1 MLIPQGGKVKP
12 RKSFNQSLLEL
23 QNDLIKMGEK
33 TNKMIT
39 KALQAL
45 TERNTKL
52 AEEVIEMDDAIDK
65 MDLKIEKKCMFLI
78 ATQQPMARDLRTI
91 GTALK
96 IITDVERIGDY
107 CVDIA
112 RKAIILAPL
121 PPLKPYVDLPKMA
134 DLTQKMLSEVLIA
147 FKTKDLEKARE
158 VAEMD
163 HEVDRLYNITFD
175 EIMSYMVK
183 SSDNVERGAHLI
195 LVARYFERI
204 GDHITNIAERIFYM
218 EKGKLVQLNV

>member
-1 MLIPQGGKVKP
+1 MDT
-12 RKSFNQSLLEL
+12 RKSFNQSLKEL
-23 QNDLIKMGEK
+23 QSDLIKMGEK
-33 TNKMIT
+33 TNKMIAE
-39 KALQAL
+39 ALQAL
-45 TERNTKL
+45 TERNTEL
-52 AEEVIEMDDAIDK
+52 AKEVIAMDDVIDK

-112 RKAIILAPL
+112 RKAIILAPF
-121 PPLKPYVDLPKMA
+121 PPLKPYIDLPKMA
-134 DLTQKMLSEVLIA
+134 DLTQQMLSEVLIA
-147 FKTKDLEKARE
+147 FKTKDLEKAKA

-175 EIMSYMVK
+175 EIMGYMLK

-218 EKGKLVQLNV
+218 EKGKLIQLNV

>member
-1 MLIPQGGKVKP
+1 MKP
-12 RKSFNQSLLEL
+12 RKSFNQSLEEL

-33 TNKMIT
+33 TNKMIA
-39 KALQAL
+39 KALQSL
-45 TERNTKL
+45 TERNAEL
-52 AEEVIEMDDAIDK
+52 AKEVIEMDDVIDK

-107 CVDIA
+107 CVDVA

-163 HEVDRLYNITFD
+163 HEVDRLFNVTFD
-175 EIMSYMVK
+175 EIMGYMLK

-218 EKGKLVQLNV
+218 EKGKLIQLNV

>member
-1 MLIPQGGKVKP
+1 MKP
-12 RKSFNQSLLEL
+12 RKNFNQSLEEL
-23 QNDLIKMGEK
+23 QSDLIRMGEK
-33 TNKMIT
+33 TNKMIA

-45 TERNTKL
+45 TERNIEL
-52 AEEVIEMDDAIDK
+52 ANEVIAMDDVIDK

-78 ATQQPMARDLRTI
+78 ATQQPMASDLRTI

-112 RKAIILAPL
+112 RKAIILAPF

-134 DLTQKMLSEVLIA
+134 NLNQQMLSEVLIA
-147 FKTKDLEKARE
+147 FKTKDVEKARA

-175 EIMSYMVK
+175 EIMDYMLK

-218 EKGKLVQLNV
+218 KKGKLIQLNV

>member
-1 MLIPQGGKVKP
+1 MKP
-12 RKSFNQSLLEL
+12 RKSFSQSLEEL
-23 QNDLIKMGEK
+23 QTDLIKMGEK
-33 TNKMIT
+33 TNKMIA
-39 KALQAL
+39 KSLQAL
-45 TERNTKL
+45 VERNQEL
-52 AEEVIEMDDAIDK
+52 AREVIASDDVIDK

-112 RKAIILAPL
+112 RKAIILAPF
-121 PPLKPYVDLPKMA
+121 PPLKPYIDIPKMA

-147 FKTKDLEKARE
+147 FKTQDLQKARK

-175 EIMSYMVK
+175 EIMSYMLK
-183 SSDNVERGAHLI
+183 SSENVERGAHLI

-204 GDHITNIAERIFYM
+204 GDHITNISERVFYM
-218 EKGKLVQLNV
+218 IKGKLIQLNV

>member
-1 MLIPQGGKVKP
+1 MKP
-12 RKSFNQSLLEL
+12 RKNFNQSLEEL
-23 QNDLIKMGEK
+23 QSDLIKMGEK
-33 TNKMIT
+33 TNKMIA

-45 TERNTKL
+45 TERNTEQ
-52 AEEVIEMDDAIDK
+52 AEEVIAMDDVIDK

-112 RKAIILAPL
+112 RKAIILAPF

-134 DLTQKMLSEVLIA
+134 DLNQQMLSEVLIA
-147 FKTKDLEKARE
+147 FKTKDLEKARA

-163 HEVDRLYNITFD
+163 HEVDHLYNITFD
-175 EIMSYMVK
+175 EIMDYMLK

-218 EKGKLVQLNV
+218 EKGKLIQLNV